1 MKKFINSTGLTSK
14 EIGVIIFLLITL
26 CAGIIIKYSG
36 WKKTG
41 EYDYSET
48 DKNFESRLK
57 SSFEELNS
65 DSEDSISRQRA
76 EELTALAD
84 TLGFEIEKNTKEKK
98 KLKAGVKIN
107 INTATA
113 QELAELPGIGLIM
126 AERIIEY
133 RENIGKFKTTDEL
146 KKVKGIGDKKFEE
159 IGIYITTE

>member
-36 WKKTG
+36 WKKPG

-65 DSEDSISRQRA
+65 NSEDSISRQRA

-98 KLKAGVKIN
+98 KLKAGLKIN

-133 RENIGKFKTTDEL
+133 REDHGKFKTPDDL

-159 IGIYITTE
+159 ISIYIITE

>member
-36 WKKTG
+36 WKKPG

-57 SSFEELNS
+57 SSFEDLNS
-65 DSEDSISRQRA
+65 TSADSISRQRT

-84 TLGFEIEKNTKEKK
+84 TLGFEIEKNINEKK

-107 INTATA
+107 INTALA
-113 QELAELPGIGLIM
+113 QELTALPGIGLIM

-133 RENIGKFKTTDEL
+133 REDHGKFKTPDDL

-159 IGIYITTE
+159 ISIYIITE

>member
-36 WKKTG
+36 WKKPG

-57 SSFEELNS
+57 SSFEDLNS
-65 DSEDSISRQRA
+65 TSTDSISRQRT

-84 TLGFEIEKNTKEKK
+84 TLGFEIEKNINEKK

-107 INTATA
+107 INTALA
-113 QELAELPGIGLIM
+113 QELTALPGIGLIM

-133 RENIGKFKTTDEL
+133 REDHGKFKTPDDL

-159 IGIYITTE
+159 ISIYIITE

>member
-1 MKKFINSTGLTSK
+1 MKKFINSTVFLLI
-14 EIGVIIFLLITL
+14 EIGLIIVLLITL

-36 WKKTG
+36 WKKPG

-57 SSFEELNS
+57 SSFEDLNS
-65 DSEDSISRQRA
+65 TSTDSISRQRT

-84 TLGFEIEKNTKEKK
+84 TLGFEIEKNINEKK

-107 INTATA
+107 INTALA
-113 QELAELPGIGLIM
+113 QELTALPGIGLIM

-133 RENIGKFKTTDEL
+133 REDHGKFKTPDDL

-159 IGIYITTE
+159 ISIYIITE

>member
-36 WKKTG
+36 WKKPG

-57 SSFEELNS
+57 SSFEDLNS
-65 DSEDSISRQRA
+65 TSTDSISRQRT
-76 EELTALAD
+76 EELTALAY
-84 TLGFEIEKNTKEKK
+84 TLGFEIEKNINEKK

-107 INTATA
+107 INTALA
-113 QELAELPGIGLIM
+113 QELTALPGIGLIM

-133 RENIGKFKTTDEL
+133 REDHGKFKTPDDL

-159 IGIYITTE
+159 ISIYIITE

>member
-26 CAGIIIKYSG
+26 CSGIIIKYSG
-36 WKKTG
+36 WKKPG

-57 SSFEELNS
+57 SSFEDLNS
-65 DSEDSISRQRA
+65 TSTDSISRQRT

-84 TLGFEIEKNTKEKK
+84 TLGFEIEKNINEKK

-107 INTATA
+107 INTALA
-113 QELAELPGIGLIM
+113 QELTALPGIGLIM

-133 RENIGKFKTTDEL
+133 REDHGKFKTPDDL

-159 IGIYITTE
+159 ISIYIITE